1 MRPTKGSATKAP
13 VSYPNIIKM
22 YNVSIGGVDVVD
34 QKTAAYWLDCKSKFR
49 FYLRM
54 FFDLIDIAIVHSHI
68 VYTDLGNSISLL
80 DFKVFVAK
88 SMIGRYSNQQRSFPL
103 SRTSK
108 RKVLDSSLPREI
120 PTRMPEFN
128 EKLMRCNF
136 CKNEAADR
144 KTSVS

>member
-1 MRPTKGSATKAP
+1 
-13 VSYPNIIKM
+13 
-22 YNVSIGGVDVVD
+22 
-34 QKTAAYWLDCKSKFR
+34 
-49 FYLRM
+49 M

-68 VYTDLGNSISLL
+68 AYTDLDNSISLL

-108 RKVLDSSLPREI
+108 RKVLDSSLPKEI